1 MKINLIVILSI
12 IFYTTTLLGS
22 GKEQIVKKVVSY
34 TKEKTTPS
42 TEYILNTFED
52 KRLKVDEGVLV
63 RFNNCLLYTSPSPR
77 DCDRSRMPSSA

>member
-22 GKEQIVKKVVSY
+22 DKEQIVKRVVSY
-34 TKEKTTPS
+34 TKEQKTPS

-52 KRLKVDEGVLV
+52 KRPLV
-63 RFNNCLLYTSPSPR
+63 FKCVKYIFCRWSFLFFGIRNNPFNYLFFV
-77 DCDRSRMPSSA
+77 